1 MSTEGLPPT
10 FPGSPPGPPPPPKPG
25 LWWLPSLMLPCLLL
39 LAVIDYTAWSMW
51 WI

>member
-10 FPGSPPGPPPPPKPG
+10 FPGSPPGPPPKPD
-25 LWWLPSLMLPCLLL
+25 LWWLPSLALPCLLL
-39 LAVIDYTAWSMW
+39 LSAIDYTAWCAW